1 MVVLLH
7 NPNAP
12 CDQHLI
18 AVLEQSLRSR
28 GFDLFVD
35 RRAELNVRQAQDLVD
50 WIRRADHVVALISE
64 ESSDSETMEFQ
75 LETVST
81 ERRLQ
86 GKPNLVTIKLA
97 GDRPVLGPVGSY
109 VLDERTIVWNG
120 TSDDQ
125 KVTDEVIARLSAA
138 EAVEPNPHLLEPSGN
153 APSSTRFYTL
163 RQSDADL
170 DGALWAAESV
180 ILIRGPRQ
188 IGKTSLIGRGAELA
202 NALHWR
208 TVSTD
213 FQKLNSYQLTDVD
226 KFCQLLAK
234 TMARQLEFEYDFDAL
249 WVEDFGPNLNLDHFV
264 KTVLKSSNQ
273 QLVWF
278 MDEADRI
285 FTTPFASDFYGLV
298 RSWHNAR
305 ATDPTGPWSRFTV
318 VIGYATEARLF
329 IQDLNQSPF
338 NVGKQITLESFNLHQ
353 TTDLNVRFGGPI
365 KRQSDLE
372 GLQFLLGGQP
382 MLTRRAFEIMAKGA
396 LDFPMLVENADRDDG
411 PFADHLK
418 RVLYSVS
425 QAPEVLDTLRSSL
438 AFIPMSDTDAVQR
451 LVAAGILRETADGTA
466 TLACDLY
473 GQYLAKHLRM

>member
-1 MVVLLH
+1 
-7 NPNAP
+7 
-12 CDQHLI
+12 
-18 AVLEQSLRSR
+18 
-28 GFDLFVD
+28 
-35 RRAELNVRQAQDLVD
+35 
-50 WIRRADHVVALISE
+50 
-64 ESSDSETMEFQ
+64 
-75 LETVST
+75 
-81 ERRLQ
+81 
-86 GKPNLVTIKLA
+86 
-97 GDRPVLGPVGSY
+97 
-109 VLDERTIVWNG
+109 
-120 TSDDQ
+120 
-125 KVTDEVIARLSAA
+125 
-138 EAVEPNPHLLEPSGN
+138 
-153 APSSTRFYTL
+153 
-163 RQSDADL
+163 
-170 DGALWAAESV
+170 
-180 ILIRGPRQ
+180 
-188 IGKTSLIGRGAELA
+188 
-202 NALHWR
+202 
-208 TVSTD
+208 
-213 FQKLNSYQLTDVD
+213 
-226 KFCQLLAK
+226 
-234 TMARQLEFEYDFDAL
+234 
-249 WVEDFGPNLNLDHFV
+249 
-264 KTVLKSSNQ
+264 
-273 QLVWF
+273 
-278 MDEADRI
+278 
-285 FTTPFASDFYGLV
+285 
-298 RSWHNAR
+298 
-305 ATDPTGPWSRFTV
+305 